1 MQRVLQGFDYRREV
15 TMQSKIFEATAN
27 YFGLLV
33 EVIHQLEQCSLIQFE
48 EREFVVDTGDLV
60 YGEVRVKCARQRAA

>member
-1 MQRVLQGFDYRREV
+1 MK
-15 TMQSKIFEATAN
+15 SKTFEATAN

-33 EVIHQLEQCSLIQFE
+33 EVIHQLEQCSLIRFE

-60 YGEVRVKCARQRAA
+60 FGELRVQRARQQAA